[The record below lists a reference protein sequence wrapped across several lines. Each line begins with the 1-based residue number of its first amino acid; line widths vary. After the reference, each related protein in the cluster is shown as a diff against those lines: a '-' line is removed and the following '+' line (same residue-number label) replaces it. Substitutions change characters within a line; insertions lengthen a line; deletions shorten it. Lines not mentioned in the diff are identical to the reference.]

1 MIIVAHSGKSLL
13 ENSTIYKNSV
23 QAHEIDNLGHMN
35 VRYYV
40 KHCIDSYKLNFRIN
54 NLISN
59 YQNLENNLFLEK
71 INIRYL
77 NEQRLGTPF
86 LINFYVSKIESD
98 KIIVFQE
105 MENLETTKISATFI
119 LVFKI
124 KIQKEFIKNKFEF
137 FIIEQPYKQK
147 KVPVYGEIK
156 GLLNTRDL
164 KLDYFEL
171 QNYPKIFDTFCG
183 LASAKNSIISK
194 YLDASDYMGIV
205 SAAVPNLLIKSNH
218 SVFETNIGGAA
229 VEYEFFFNKFVEPN
243 TSIKLFSGL
252 RNIKNKTYTWSH
264 WLVDIDNK
272 KVLAIA
278 NSVIVTMDL
287 KNRKS
292 VQIPYKMKTS
302 LENIVLK

>member
-1 MIIVAHSGKSLL
+1 M
-13 ENSTIYKNSV
+13 ENLTIYKNSV

-35 VRYYV
+35 VQYYV
-40 KHCIDSYKLNFRIN
+40 KHCIDAYILNFRVN
-54 NLISN
+54 DLISN
-59 YQNLENNLFLEK
+59 YQDLENNLFLEK

-124 KIQKEFIKNKFEF
+124 KIQKELIKNKFESF
-137 FIIEQPYKQK
+137 LIEHPYKLK
-147 KVPVYGEIK
+147 KVPLYGEIK
-156 GLLNTRDL
+156 GLLNIRDL

-183 LASAKNSIISK
+183 LANAKNNFISK

-278 NSVIVTMDL
+278 NSVIVAMDL
-287 KNRKS
+287 KYRKS

>member
-1 MIIVAHSGKSLL
+1 M
-13 ENSTIYKNSV
+13 ENLTIYKNSV

-35 VRYYV
+35 VQYYV

-54 NLISN
+54 DLISN
-59 YQNLENNLFLEK
+59 YENLENNLILEK

-124 KIQKEFIKNKFEF
+124 KIQKQFIKNKFENF
-137 FIIEQPYKQK
+137 LIEHPYKLK
-147 KVPVYGEIK
+147 KVPFYGEIK
-156 GLLNTRDL
+156 GLLNIRDL

-183 LASAKNSIISK
+183 LANAKNSIISM

-205 SAAVPNLLIKSNH
+205 SAAVPNLLLKSNH

-229 VEYEFFFNKFVEPN
+229 VEYEFFFNKFVEQN

-264 WLVDIDNK
+264 WLLDIDNK
-272 KVLAIA
+272 EILAIA
-278 NSVIVTMDL
+278 NSVIVAMDL
-287 KNRKS
+287 NNRKS
-292 VQIPYKMKTS
+292 VQIPYKMKNS
-302 LENIVLK
+302 LENFVLK

>member
-1 MIIVAHSGKSLL
+1 M

-35 VRYYV
+35 VQYYV

-54 NLISN
+54 DLISN
-59 YQNLENNLFLEK
+59 YQNLENDVILEK

-98 KIIVFQE
+98 KIIIFQE

-124 KIQKEFIKNKFEF
+124 KIQKEFIKNKFESF
-137 FIIEQPYKQK
+137 LFEHPNKLK
-147 KVPVYGEIK
+147 KVPFYGEIK
-156 GLLNTRDL
+156 GLLNIRDL

-183 LASAKNSIISK
+183 LANAKNSIISK

-229 VEYEFFFNKFVEPN
+229 VEYEFFFNEFIEPN

-252 RNIKNKTYTWSH
+252 RNIKNKTYTWTH

-278 NSVIVTMDL
+278 NSVIVAMDL
-287 KNRKS
+287 QNRKS

>member
-1 MIIVAHSGKSLL
+1 M

-35 VRYYV
+35 VQYYV

-54 NLISN
+54 DLISN
-59 YQNLENNLFLEK
+59 YQNLENILFLEK

-86 LINFYVSKIESD
+86 LINFYVSKIESE

-124 KIQKEFIKNKFEF
+124 KIQKELIKNKFESF
-137 FIIEQPYKQK
+137 LIEHPYKLK
-147 KVPVYGEIK
+147 KVPLYGEIK
-156 GLLNTRDL
+156 GLLNIRDL

-183 LASAKNSIISK
+183 LANAKNNFISK

-218 SVFETNIGGAA
+218 SVFETNIGGVA
-229 VEYEFFFNKFVEPN
+229 VEYEFFFNKFVEQN

-272 KVLAIA
+272 KILAIA
-278 NSVIVTMDL
+278 NSVIVAMDL
-287 KNRKS
+287 NNRKS

>member
-1 MIIVAHSGKSLL
+1 M
-13 ENSTIYKNSV
+13 ENLTIYKNSV

-35 VRYYV
+35 VQYYV
-40 KHCIDSYKLNFRIN
+40 KHCIDSYKLNLKFN
-54 NLISN
+54 DLITN
-59 YQNLENNLFLEK
+59 YENIENELFLEK

-86 LINFYVSKIESD
+86 LINFYVSKIESE

-124 KIQKEFIKNKFEF
+124 KIQKELIKNKFESF
-137 FIIEQPYKQK
+137 LIEHPYKLK
-147 KVPVYGEIK
+147 KVPLYGEIK
-156 GLLNTRDL
+156 GLLNIRDL

-183 LASAKNSIISK
+183 LANAKNSIISM

-205 SAAVPNLLIKSNH
+205 SAAVPNLLLKSNH

-229 VEYEFFFNKFVEPN
+229 VVYEFFF
-243 TSIKLFSGL
+243 
-252 RNIKNKTYTWSH
+252 
-264 WLVDIDNK
+264 
-272 KVLAIA
+272 
-278 NSVIVTMDL
+278 
-287 KNRKS
+287 
-292 VQIPYKMKTS
+292 
-302 LENIVLK
+302 

>member
-1 MIIVAHSGKSLL
+1 M
-13 ENSTIYKNSV
+13 ENLTIYKNSV

-35 VRYYV
+35 VQYYV

-54 NLISN
+54 DLISN
-59 YQNLENNLFLEK
+59 YENLENNLFLEK

-86 LINFYVSKIESD
+86 LINFYVSKIESE

-124 KIQKEFIKNKFEF
+124 KIQKELIKNKFESF
-137 FIIEQPYKQK
+137 LIEHPYKLK
-147 KVPVYGEIK
+147 KVPLYGEIK
-156 GLLNTRDL
+156 GLLNIRDL

-183 LASAKNSIISK
+183 LANAKNSIISM

-205 SAAVPNLLIKSNH
+205 SAAVPNLLLKSNH

-229 VEYEFFFNKFVEPN
+229 VEYEFFFNKFVEQN

-264 WLVDIDNK
+264 WLLDIDNK
-272 KVLAIA
+272 EILAIA
-278 NSVIVTMDL
+278 NSVIVAMDL
-287 KNRKS
+287 NNRKS
-292 VQIPYKMKTS
+292 VQIPYKMKNS
-302 LENIVLK
+302 LENFVLK

>member
-1 MIIVAHSGKSLL
+1 M

-35 VRYYV
+35 VQYYV

-54 NLISN
+54 DLISN
-59 YQNLENNLFLEK
+59 YQNLENNLFLEQ

-124 KIQKEFIKNKFEF
+124 KIQKELIKNKFESF
-137 FIIEQPYKQK
+137 LIEHPYKLK
-147 KVPVYGEIK
+147 KVPLYGEIK
-156 GLLNTRDL
+156 GLLNIRDL

-183 LASAKNSIISK
+183 LANAKNSIISK

-229 VEYEFFFNKFVEPN
+229 VEYEFFFNEFVEPN
-243 TSIKLFSGL
+243 ICIKLFSGL
-252 RNIKNKTYTWSH
+252 RNIKNKTYTWTH
-264 WLVDIDNK
+264 WLVDIDNA
-272 KVLAIA
+272 KVLALA
-278 NSVIVTMDL
+278 NSVIVAMDL
-287 KNRKS
+287 NNRKS

>member
-1 MIIVAHSGKSLL
+1 MIIIPHSGKSLL

-35 VRYYV
+35 VQYYV

-54 NLISN
+54 DLISN
-59 YQNLENNLFLEK
+59 YQNLENNLILEK

-98 KIIVFQE
+98 KIIIFQE

-124 KIQKEFIKNKFEF
+124 KIQKEYIKNKFESF
-137 FIIEQPYKQK
+137 LTKHPYKLK
-147 KVPVYGEIK
+147 EVPFYGEIK
-156 GLLNTRDL
+156 GLLNIRDL

-183 LASAKNSIISK
+183 LANAKNSIISK

-229 VEYEFFFNKFVEPN
+229 VEYEFFFNEFIEPN

-252 RNIKNKTYTWSH
+252 RNIKNKTYTWTH

-278 NSVIVTMDL
+278 NSVIVAMDL
-287 KNRKS
+287 QNRKS

>member
-1 MIIVAHSGKSLL
+1 M
-13 ENSTIYKNSV
+13 ENLTIYKNSV

-35 VRYYV
+35 VQYYV

-54 NLISN
+54 DLISN
-59 YQNLENNLFLEK
+59 NENLENNLFLEK

-86 LINFYVSKIESD
+86 LINFYVSRIESD

-124 KIQKEFIKNKFEF
+124 KIQKELIKNKFESF
-137 FIIEQPYKQK
+137 LIEHPYKFK
-147 KVPVYGEIK
+147 KVPLYGEIK
-156 GLLNTRDL
+156 GLLNIRDL

-183 LASAKNSIISK
+183 LANAKNNFISK

-205 SAAVPNLLIKSNH
+205 SAAVPNLLLKSNH

-264 WLVDIDNK
+264 WLVDIENK

-278 NSVIVTMDL
+278 NSVIVAMDL

-292 VQIPYKMKTS
+292 VQIPYKMKAS
-302 LENIVLK
+302 LEKIVLN

>member
-1 MIIVAHSGKSLL
+1 L
-13 ENSTIYKNSV
+13 ENLTIYKNSV

-35 VRYYV
+35 VQYYV

-54 NLISN
+54 DLISN
-59 YQNLENNLFLEK
+59 YENLENNLFLEK

-86 LINFYVSKIESD
+86 LINFYVSKIESE

-124 KIQKEFIKNKFEF
+124 KIQKELIKNKFESF
-137 FIIEQPYKQK
+137 LIEHPYKLK
-147 KVPVYGEIK
+147 KVPLYGEIK
-156 GLLNTRDL
+156 GLLNIRDL

-183 LASAKNSIISK
+183 LANAKNNFISK

-205 SAAVPNLLIKSNH
+205 SAAVPNLLIKNNH

-264 WLVDIDNK
+264 WLVDIENK

-278 NSVIVTMDL
+278 NSVIVAMDL

-302 LENIVLK
+302 LEKIVLK

>member
-1 MIIVAHSGKSLL
+1 M
-13 ENSTIYKNSV
+13 ENLTIYKNSV

-35 VRYYV
+35 VQYYL
-40 KHCIDSYKLNFRIN
+40 KHCIDSYKLNFKLN
-54 NLISN
+54 DLITN
-59 YQNLENNLFLEK
+59 YKNIENELFLEK

-86 LINFYVSKIESD
+86 LINFYVSKIESE

-124 KIQKEFIKNKFEF
+124 KIQKELIKNKFESF
-137 FIIEQPYKQK
+137 LIEHPYKLK
-147 KVPVYGEIK
+147 KVPLYGEIK
-156 GLLNTRDL
+156 GLLNIRDL

-183 LASAKNSIISK
+183 LANAKNSIISM

-229 VEYEFFFNKFVEPN
+229 VEYEFFFNKFVEQN
-243 TSIKLFSGL
+243 TIVKLFSGL

-272 KVLAIA
+272 EILAIA
-278 NSVIVTMDL
+278 NSVIVAMDL
-287 KNRKS
+287 NNRKS

>member
-1 MIIVAHSGKSLL
+1 
-13 ENSTIYKNSV
+13 
-23 QAHEIDNLGHMN
+23 
-35 VRYYV
+35 
-40 KHCIDSYKLNFRIN
+40 
-54 NLISN
+54 
-59 YQNLENNLFLEK
+59 
-71 INIRYL
+71 
-77 NEQRLGTPF
+77 
-86 LINFYVSKIESD
+86 
-98 KIIVFQE
+98 

-124 KIQKEFIKNKFEF
+124 KIQKELIKNKFESF
-137 FIIEQPYKQK
+137 LIEHPYKLK
-147 KVPVYGEIK
+147 KVPLYGEIK
-156 GLLNTRDL
+156 GLLNIRDL

-183 LASAKNSIISK
+183 LANAKNNFISK

-205 SAAVPNLLIKSNH
+205 SAAVPNLLIKNNH

-264 WLVDIDNK
+264 WLVDIENK

-278 NSVIVTMDL
+278 NSVIVAMDL

>member
-1 MIIVAHSGKSLL
+1 MLIIPHSGNNLL

-35 VRYYV
+35 VQYYV

-54 NLISN
+54 DLISN

-124 KIQKEFIKNKFEF
+124 KIQKDFIKNKFESF
-137 FIIEQPYKQK
+137 LIEHPCKLK
-147 KVPVYGEIK
+147 KVPFYAEKK
-156 GLLNTRDL
+156 GLLNIKDL

-183 LASAKNSIISK
+183 LANAKNIIISK

-218 SVFETNIGGAA
+218 SVFETDIGGAA

-252 RNIKNKTYTWSH
+252 RNIKNKTYTWTH
-264 WLVDIDNK
+264 WLVDIDNN

-278 NSVIVTMDL
+278 NSVIVAMDL

-292 VQIPYKMKTS
+292 VQLPYKMKTS
-302 LENIVLK
+302 LEKIVLK

>member
-1 MIIVAHSGKSLL
+1 M
-13 ENSTIYKNSV
+13 ENLTIYKNSV

-35 VRYYV
+35 VQYYV

-54 NLISN
+54 DLISN
-59 YQNLENNLFLEK
+59 YENLENNLILEK

-86 LINFYVSKIESD
+86 LINFYVSRIESD

-124 KIQKEFIKNKFEF
+124 KIQKELIKNKFESF
-137 FIIEQPYKQK
+137 LIEHPYKLK
-147 KVPVYGEIK
+147 KVPLYGEIK
-156 GLLNTRDL
+156 GLLNIRDL

-183 LASAKNSIISK
+183 LANAKNNFISK

-229 VEYEFFFNKFVEPN
+229 VEYEFFFNEFVEPN
-243 TSIKLFSGL
+243 TCIKLFSGL
-252 RNIKNKTYTWSH
+252 RNIKNKTYTWTH
-264 WLVDIDNK
+264 WLVDIDNA
-272 KVLAIA
+272 KVLALA
-278 NSVIVTMDL
+278 NSVIVAMDL
-287 KNRKS
+287 NNRKS
-292 VQIPYKMKTS
+292 VQIPYKMKSS